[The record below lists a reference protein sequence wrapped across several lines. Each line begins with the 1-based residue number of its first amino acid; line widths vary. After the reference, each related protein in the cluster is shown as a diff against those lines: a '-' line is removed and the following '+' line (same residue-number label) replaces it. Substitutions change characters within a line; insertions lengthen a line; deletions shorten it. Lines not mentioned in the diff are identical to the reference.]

1 MDDPNERAVIGA
13 NNPPDPIDTINAV
26 HDDARMESES
36 WLDGKLVTDEKQMN
50 AVDGLRKDMRA
61 WRIALEA
68 GQKDA
73 TAPLYAAYT
82 AEMNRWKPQ
91 IADAK
96 LIESGLVSLVDGFKK
111 RLADEKESAR
121 RAAWAEAEEKR
132 KAAEA
137 IAAAADTG
145 NIEDQRAAVQAR
157 EAADLARA
165 QATVAQKD
173 TVKGMRAVT
182 RYEITDHRALLHW
195 IAAND
200 KDAMTAF
207 IEDYARR
214 NHKTTTAGAD
224 HGLRVWQ
231 DKEAY

>member
-1 MDDPNERAVIGA
+1 MNAENPRAVVGA
-13 NNPPDPIDTINAV
+13 NNPPDPIDTITAPF
-26 HDDARMESES
+26 DDARMESES
-36 WLDGKLVTDEKQMN
+36 WLDGKLVTDEKQMG
-50 AVDGLRKDMRA
+50 AVDALRKDMRA

-73 TAPLYAAYT
+73 TAPLHAIYT
-82 AEMNRWKPQ
+82 AELNRWKPQ
-91 IADAK
+91 IEDAK

-111 RLADEKESAR
+111 RLADEREAAR
-121 RAAWAEAEEKR
+121 RAAWAEAEAKR

-137 IAAAADTG
+137 LAAAADAG
-145 NIEDQRAAVQAR
+145 NIDDQRAAVQAR

-173 TVKGMRAVT
+173 TVKGMRTVT

-224 HGLRVWQ
+224 NGLRVWHE
-231 DKEAY
+231 KEAF